1 MFNYSIIAI
10 SIVIIYLVLFHFI
23 KKKIHNKALE
33 ASVHA
38 QEDFYKKHPSAKE
51 YMDDEHDWN
60 PKFHLEHH
68 ALKVF
73 NIPFVPEDS
82 EVFYMENEYDKEANL
97 FIQENIEL
105 IREVFA
111 TKGLTFVYLPSIRVS
126 KDMAKSMAAY
136 YTANP
141 DYNISDVN
149 LEAGLKN
156 DFLLDYM
163 VYPDNRPKVSHG
175 FCWYN
180 TAYYL
185 FNFKKTWHTF
195 DYISFDGAEARQHPR
210 EILLDMLP
218 ELGNRKIWRK
228 GRHCEVEIES
238 EGLADDA
245 FTEET
250 KKILLEIQEKLN
262 QIRLKGISEAV
273 ISHYIKPCPRLSRIT
288 ISKDFRIILNDYN
301 NTEITM
307 QPIVKT
313 VFILF
318 LRHDE
323 GIHFKDLP
331 DYQQEL
337 EIIYRAIKAKKNNID
352 SVISSGV
359 KLQISNNI
367 KNLTNPFDNSINE
380 KCTRIKE
387 AFIIHFHESIASNYY
402 IQGIKASRKVITIP
416 RNLVVWEEES

>member
-33 ASVHA
+33 VSVHA

-51 YMDDEHDWN
+51 YMDDEYDWN

-97 FIQENIEL
+97 FIQENLEL

-141 DYNISDVN
+141 DYNISDVD

-163 VYPDNRPKVSHG
+163 VYPDNRPKVSQG

-180 TAYYL
+180 TASYL

-238 EGLADDA
+238 EGLADEA

-250 KKILLEIQEKLN
+250 KNILLEIQEKLN

-288 ISKDFRIILNDYN
+288 ISKDFRIILNEYN

>member
-1 MFNYSIIAI
+1 M
-10 SIVIIYLVLFHFI
+10 
-23 KKKIHNKALE
+23 
-33 ASVHA
+33 HA

-51 YMDDEHDWN
+51 YMDDEYDWN

-68 ALKVF
+68 GLKVF

-97 FIQENIEL
+97 FIQENLEL

-180 TAYYL
+180 TASYL

-250 KKILLEIQEKLN
+250 KNILLEIQEKLN